1 MNTHTYLGGTMNE
14 QVDSNEFNK
23 MIAHLRREEAINKAS
38 NAVVGLA
45 VKQKKLSIDNILSA
59 KGGNDFKK
67 VIDFLSDFNK
77 KNPVLQNFNGLDGAV
92 VKQDVVNNNDWWAG
106 IASSVIIL
114 KKYIEN
120 TSMSLCD
127 LKTGIVGS
135 YNYPRQDMVLNSV
148 RSMDNPGGFSVPAG
162 NTMTFD
168 NLHFQGDY
176 QEWPFSVQ
184 PAYLLGRFQEYISR
198 NNPSDLSR
206 LEYSLNDSFIGWIF
220 LLMQKNIS
228 AQLESQFWTSN
239 LSYNSWWMSKFS
251 ATALTPQNFGLPQ
264 FNKDVQSSG
273 SGYPNANSK
282 YFDGLIFKLRY
293 NVKDQA
299 AGSGKNYDPLGGV
312 GYASVSAFTN
322 ANVISY
328 MQQAYNL
335 LFTSSLATGGAMTR
349 MPEKYGFLISPRT
362 LNLLQD
368 AFSYTASTVGFDV
381 SNIAK
386 FDGIRETKLVNGEVI
401 GSPRFY
407 RIPILV
413 TEGFPDNLIIT
424 CAVGGGTD
432 SELVATINTPMTE
445 SNSFFNVMLPTNG
458 DRNVRFRAVL
468 STDVGFKV
476 PNQIAMVDGTGI
488 VIPATA
494 QPASRFSNAY
504 NNGFNPFF

>member
-1 MNTHTYLGGTMNE
+1 MNTHTYLGGAGND

-148 RSMDNPGGFSVPAG
+148 RSMDNPGGFTVPAG

-264 FNKDVQSSG
+264 YNKDVQSSDD
-273 SGYPNANSK
+273 GYPNANSK

-293 NVKDQA
+293 NVKRP
-299 AGSGKNYDPLGGV
+299 SGVQWK
-312 GYASVSAFTN
+312 
-322 ANVISY
+322 
-328 MQQAYNL
+328 
-335 LFTSSLATGGAMTR
+335 
-349 MPEKYGFLISPRT
+349 
-362 LNLLQD
+362 
-368 AFSYTASTVGFDV
+368 
-381 SNIAK
+381 
-386 FDGIRETKLVNGEVI
+386 
-401 GSPRFY
+401 
-407 RIPILV
+407 
-413 TEGFPDNLIIT
+413 
-424 CAVGGGTD
+424 
-432 SELVATINTPMTE
+432 EL
-445 SNSFFNVMLPTNG
+445 
-458 DRNVRFRAVL
+458 
-468 STDVGFKV
+468 
-476 PNQIAMVDGTGI
+476 
-488 VIPATA
+488 
-494 QPASRFSNAY
+494 
-504 NNGFNPFF
+504 